1 MQLSIKSATLTSAG
15 ANKFKKLIDLS
26 QRALAAMLEDASED
40 LKKKIASFAPDEKE
54 ELQLL
59 SFPGYDVNI
68 FKKREVQFLYLR
80 EAIIAEK
87 IAVRTTHAGMIIA
100 KFGDIKKINQKIGFA
115 WYHGSQKLGN
125 VELRST
131 RDPEAGEAWQHLLEA
146 WEVGGSLFTVTP
158 RDPEGSLL
166 LGYDSSGK
174 AIRVKS
180 VQKQIPTLPRGM
192 PFSMY
197 SAGGYFFE
205 RTLYNRTK
213 NRLKEVISW
222 L

>member
-1 MQLSIKSATLTSAG
+1 MQISIKSATLTSAG
-15 ANKFKKLIDLS
+15 ITKLKKFTDLS

-59 SFPGYDVNI
+59 SYPGYDQNI
-68 FKKREVQFLYLR
+68 FKKKEIQFLYLR

-87 IAVRTTHAGMIIA
+87 IAIRTTTNGVITA
-100 KFGDIKKINQKIGFA
+100 KFGDTKKINPQIGFA
-115 WYHGSQKLGN
+115 FYHGSQKKGN

-131 RDPEAGEAWQHLLEA
+131 RDPEAGEEWRHLLEA

-158 RDPEGSLL
+158 RDLNGSLL

-174 AIRVKS
+174 AIREKS
-180 VQKQIPTLPRGM
+180 VQKQIPTRPRGM
-192 PFSMY
+192 PFNMY
-197 SAGGYFFE
+197 NSAGNFFE
-205 RTLYNRTK
+205 RTLRIRTK

>member
-1 MQLSIKSATLTSAG
+1 MQISIKSASLTSSG
-15 ANKFKKLIDLS
+15 ITKLKKFVDLS
-26 QRALAAMLEDASED
+26 QRALAAMLEDASID

-59 SFPGYDVNI
+59 SYPGYDQNI
-68 FKKREVQFLYLR
+68 FKKKEVQFLYLR

-87 IAVRTTHAGMIIA
+87 IAVRTTANGIITA
-100 KFGDIKKINQKIGFA
+100 KFGDTKKINSQIGFA
-115 WYHGSQKLGN
+115 WYAGSKRKGN

-146 WEVGGSLFTVTP
+146 FEFGGSIFTVTP
-158 RDPEGSLL
+158 RDPNGSLL
-166 LGYDSSGK
+166 LGYDSAGK
-174 AIRVKS
+174 AIREKS
-180 VQKQIPTLPRGM
+180 VQKQIPTIPRGM

-197 SAGGYFFE
+197 SAGSYFFE
-205 RTLYNRTK
+205 NTLYRRTK